1 MRTHVIGAV
10 TAALGLGLMGLGL
23 DPGPAHAENDG
34 PPPERVT
41 FMSGDG
47 HTMLV
52 GYVYRPARM
61 TAPRVPAVVMMH
73 GRAGAYSSLANGVYD
88 ASTLSLRHK
97 AWGREWVQAGYVAVL
112 VDGFGPRGY
121 PQGFPRYSYESRPE
135 ELSEMTARPLD
146 AAGALAYLRTRP
158 DVLPDRIGLQG
169 WSNGG
174 STVLAAMSAD
184 SPAAPMPASATRSGF
199 RAALAFYPGC
209 GLKGVFDDKP
219 LRPTAPLLVLHGT
232 ADEEVSYRR
241 CQALVE
247 KSRAAG
253 GTVDIKLYP
262 GATHDF
268 DSPARSRQKVDANAA
283 ATDDAVALSR
293 QFFARYLG
301 SADRR

>member
-1 MRTHVIGAV
+1 MRRRVIGAV
-10 TAALGLGLMGLGL
+10 AAALGLALMGLGL
-23 DPGPAHAENDG
+23 GLDTGPAHAETDG

-97 AWGREWVQAGYVAVL
+97 AWGSEWAQAGYVAVL

-135 ELSEMTARPLD
+135 QLSEMTARPLD

-158 DVLPDRIGLQG
+158 DVMPDRIGLQG

-174 STVLAAMSAD
+174 STVLATMSPEP
-184 SPAAPMPASATRSGF
+184 SQIPTPAPGF

-219 LRPTAPLLVLHGT
+219 LHPTAPLLVLHGT

-301 SADRR
+301 GAGRR